1 MKSYYYPLMIG
12 GAAIMLLAAR
22 SAQAATENENKSSKN
37 AADLKQEILTE
48 AVDYFE
54 NLEQFS
60 QDKSAT
66 KNKAIDKKNRT
77 KKEPAFSKSSDFDS
91 LSTSKSQQWL
101 AQTPTLPAPNPSSAP
116 MVPQPQVTIQE
127 SNNSNPGN
135 TNQAQGM
142 PSTSSPAPMVPQP
155 QITIQDNGNTNTG
168 VNVNIDPNANAP
180 TDILQPTTPV
190 APVLPR
196 AVAPPVGD
204 IAISNIDPSA
214 DLIDLG
220 TDVLVPRL
228 VLRQAP
234 AREVLAVLAR
244 YAGLN
249 LVFTDGIQ
257 PGGQGQEQVQT
268 AAEPTVS
275 LDLENESVQEVF
287 NSVLLVSGLNANR
300 RGRTIF
306 VGSNL
311 PHEARNLVSRTL
323 RLNQASVVNAGT
335 VLASQG
341 ASFQRVVTPVE
352 EVVDPVT
359 QRVVRRVEK
368 PAEIQPIKVGEEAGA
383 GSPLLLAGLTVTADD
398 RLNAL
403 TLTGDP
409 RQVEVATSMLTQL
422 DARRRQV
429 AVNVKVVDVNLSNT
443 ENFGSSFSFG
453 FDDGFFIQDRGTA
466 ILNFGRL
473 NPPNQA
479 QVRGSTFA
487 PPVVPFPDTV
497 AGDAELTPF
506 FDIQTGAPFGGNNI
520 GFEQFTDRFAPY
532 ARPNFGTQA
541 NPFQPGISDI
551 KIDPNTGQVEY
562 EYQLPGLFRF
572 PDKFLLT
579 LQSQITSGNA
589 KILTDPT
596 LVVQEGQE
604 ATVRLTEKVLESV
617 NTQVDPLS
625 GVRTTTPVLSDAG
638 LTLTVNIERIDD
650 NGFVNLSVSPTVA
663 APGNTVEFDSGAG
676 SVNTLTLLNRRELSS
691 GLIRLRDGQT
701 LIVSGIIQD
710 SDRTIVSK
718 VPILGDIPILG
729 ALFRSTDNIK
739 ERAEVIIMLT
749 PQIIDDNPRSQFGYN
764 YNPSPAASEILQDQG
779 FDVQTNPNRDR
790 QEEKQEES
798 EEQPNRRQNRRQDR

>member
-1 MKSYYYPLMIG
+1 VKSYYYPLMIG
-12 GAAIMLLAAR
+12 GAAVMLLAAR
-22 SAQAATENENKSSKN
+22 SAQAASEKENKSSKN
-37 AADLKQEILTE
+37 AAELKQEILTE
-48 AVDYFE
+48 AVEYFE

-60 QDKSAT
+60 LDNFAK
-66 KNKAIDKKNRT
+66 KIKAIDKKT
-77 KKEPAFSKSSDFDS
+77 GAKKEPAFSKQIDKISLASFSKSSDFDS
-91 LSTSKSQQWL
+91 LLTSKSPQWI
-101 AQTPTLPAPNPSSAP
+101 AQTPTPPTSNPSSAP

-127 SNNSNPGN
+127 SGSSNPGN
-135 TNQAQGM
+135 TNQAQGI
-142 PSTSSPAPMVPQP
+142 PPTSSPAPMGQQP
-155 QITIQDNGNTNTG
+155 QITIQDSGNANA
-168 VNVNIDPNANAP
+168 DPNAIPNQ
-180 TDILQPTTPV
+180 DFQQPTTPV

-257 PGGQGQEQVQT
+257 PGGQGQEQAQT

-311 PHEARNLVSRTL
+311 PQDARNLVSRTL
-323 RLNQASVVNAGT
+323 RLNQASVIGAGT
-335 VLASQG
+335 VLATQG
-341 ASFQRVVTPVE
+341 ANFQRVITPIE
-352 EVVDPVT
+352 EITDPVT
-359 QRVVRRVEK
+359 QRVVRRVER
-368 PAEIQPIKVGEEAGA
+368 PPQIQPITVAQQDQQQGA
-383 GSPLLLAGLTVTADD
+383 SAPLLLAGLTVTADD
-398 RLNAL
+398 RLNSV

-409 RQVEVATSMLTQL
+409 RQVEIATSMLTQL

-429 AVNVKVVDVNLSNT
+429 AVNVKVVDVNLSN
-443 ENFGSSFSFG
+443 EDIFGSSFSFG
-453 FDDGFFIQDRGTA
+453 INDTFFIQDQGAATLRFGTSSPA
-466 ILNFGRL
+466 RNIDINSGSGRL
-473 NPPNQA
+473 NNPPVIPNPLEEAANLFEYPRRFLAQLNA
-479 QVRGSTFA
+479 QV
-487 PPVVPFPDTV
+487 
-497 AGDAELTPF
+497 
-506 FDIQTGAPFGGNNI
+506 
-520 GFEQFTDRFAPY
+520 
-532 ARPNFGTQA
+532 
-541 NPFQPGISDI
+541 
-551 KIDPNTGQVEY
+551 
-562 EYQLPGLFRF
+562 
-572 PDKFLLT
+572 
-579 LQSQITSGNA
+579 TSGNA

-604 ATVRLTEKVLESV
+604 ATVRLVQRVLTSV

-625 GVRTTTPVLSDAG
+625 GVRTTTPTFEDSG

-663 APGNTVEFDSGAG
+663 APGEPIVFDSGDG
-676 SVNTLTLLNRRELSS
+676 TFNTLTPLNRRELSS

-710 SDRTIVSK
+710 SDRTVVSK

-739 ERAEVIIMLT
+739 ERAEVIILLT
-749 PQIIDDNPRSQFGYN
+749 PQVIDDNNRSQFGYN
-764 YNPSPAASEILQDQG
+764 YNPGSAASEILNNQG

-790 QEEKQEES
+790 QEEGKKEEGEGQNNPSQE
-798 EEQPNRRQNRRQDR
+798 R

>member
-12 GAAIMLLAAR
+12 GAAVMLLAAR
-22 SAQAATENENKSSKN
+22 SAQAASEKENKSSKN
-37 AADLKQEILTE
+37 AAELKQEILTE
-48 AVDYFE
+48 AVEYFE

-60 QDKSAT
+60 LDNFAK
-66 KNKAIDKKNRT
+66 KIKAIDKKT
-77 KKEPAFSKSSDFDS
+77 GAKKEPAFSKQIDKISLASFSKSSDFDS
-91 LSTSKSQQWL
+91 LLTSKSPQWI
-101 AQTPTLPAPNPSSAP
+101 AQTPTPPTSNPSSAP

-127 SNNSNPGN
+127 SGSSNPGN
-135 TNQAQGM
+135 TNQAQGI
-142 PSTSSPAPMVPQP
+142 PPTSSPAPMGQQP
-155 QITIQDNGNTNTG
+155 QITIQDSGNANA
-168 VNVNIDPNANAP
+168 DPNAIPNQ
-180 TDILQPTTPV
+180 DFQQPTTPV

-257 PGGQGQEQVQT
+257 PGGQGQEQAQT

-311 PHEARNLVSRTL
+311 PQDARNLVSRTL
-323 RLNQASVVNAGT
+323 RLNQASVIGAGT
-335 VLASQG
+335 VLATQG
-341 ASFQRVVTPVE
+341 ANFQRVITPIE
-352 EVVDPVT
+352 EITDPVT
-359 QRVVRRVEK
+359 QRVVRRVER
-368 PAEIQPIKVGEEAGA
+368 PPQIQPITVAQQDQQQGA
-383 GSPLLLAGLTVTADD
+383 SAPLLLAGLTVTADD
-398 RLNAL
+398 RLNSV

-409 RQVEVATSMLTQL
+409 RQVEIATSMLTQL

-429 AVNVKVVDVNLSNT
+429 AVNVKVVDVNLSN
-443 ENFGSSFSFG
+443 EDIFGSSFSFG
-453 FDDGFFIQDRGTA
+453 INDTFFIQDQGAATLRFGTSSPA
-466 ILNFGRL
+466 RNIDINSGSGRL
-473 NPPNQA
+473 NNPPVIPNPLEEAANLFEYPRRFLAQLNA
-479 QVRGSTFA
+479 QV
-487 PPVVPFPDTV
+487 
-497 AGDAELTPF
+497 
-506 FDIQTGAPFGGNNI
+506 
-520 GFEQFTDRFAPY
+520 
-532 ARPNFGTQA
+532 
-541 NPFQPGISDI
+541 
-551 KIDPNTGQVEY
+551 
-562 EYQLPGLFRF
+562 
-572 PDKFLLT
+572 
-579 LQSQITSGNA
+579 TSGNA

-604 ATVRLTEKVLESV
+604 ATVRLVQRVLTSV

-625 GVRTTTPVLSDAG
+625 GVRTTTPTFEDSG

-663 APGNTVEFDSGAG
+663 APGEPIVFDSGDG
-676 SVNTLTLLNRRELSS
+676 TFNTLTPLNRRELSS

-710 SDRTIVSK
+710 SDRTVVSK

-739 ERAEVIIMLT
+739 ERAEVIILLT
-749 PQIIDDNPRSQFGYN
+749 PQVIDDNNRSQFGYN
-764 YNPSPAASEILQDQG
+764 YNPGSAASEILNNQG

-790 QEEKQEES
+790 QEEGKKEEGEGQNNPSQE
-798 EEQPNRRQNRRQDR
+798 R